1 MHIFIGCALPGQ
13 LNIAV
18 FASGKGS
25 NFQAILE
32 AIQTGSIRNAQIVI
46 VISND
51 ANAGA
56 LAIARA
62 NDIPAVHMNRNDFP
76 SDDEFNATVVSTLA
90 NHRVNFIVLAGYIKL
105 IDASVVRVFQNR
117 IVNIHPAL
125 LPKFGGPGMYGRRV
139 HEAVIAQHEKISGA
153 TVHIVDEKYDHGPIV
168 LQKTVPVIAGD
179 TPESLAARVLQ
190 SEHQLYPEAIRLFAE
205 GRIAVQDQ
213 QVTIQQ

>member
-25 NFQAILE
+25 NFQTILE
-32 AIQTGSIRNAQIVI
+32 GIQTGSIRNAKIVV
-46 VISND
+46 VISNN

-62 NDIPAVHMNRNDFP
+62 NKIPAIHLNRTDFP
-76 SDDEFNATVVSTLA
+76 SDDEFNAALISVLENRGA
-90 NHRVNFIVLAGYIKL
+90 NFIVLAGYIKL
-105 IDASVVRVFQNR
+105 IDASIVRAFQNR

-125 LPKFGGPGMYGRRV
+125 LPKFGGHGMYGRRV
-139 HEAVIAQHEKISGA
+139 HEAVIAQNEKISGA
-153 TVHIVDEKYDHGPIV
+153 TVHIVDERYDHGPIV

-190 SEHQLYPEAIRLFAE
+190 IEHELYPEAIRLFAE
-205 GRIAVQDQ
+205 GKIVVHQ
-213 QVTIQQ
+213 QQITIQN

>member
-1 MHIFIGCALPGQ
+1 

-32 AIQTGSIRNAQIVI
+32 GIQSGTIRNTKIVV

-62 NDIPAVHMNRNDFP
+62 NNIPAIHQSRNDFP
-76 SDDEFNATVVSTLA
+76 SDTAFNDAVVSTLA
-90 NHRVNFIVLAGYIKL
+90 QYHANFIVLAGYIKL
-105 IDASVVRVFQNR
+105 VDESIVRAFRNR

-125 LPKFGGPGMYGRRV
+125 LPKFGGPGMYGKRV

-153 TVHIVDEKYDHGPIV
+153 TVHIVDDKYDHGPIV

-190 SEHQLYPEAIRLFAE
+190 IEHQLYPEAIRLFAE
-205 GRIAVQDQ
+205 GKIVIQDQ